1 MTRNRLLMVAAIVG
15 LILIAIFLFKPFSE
29 SSTEPVQ
36 PAVDEGDEADHG
48 SGNIVS
54 ISSAQMQKA
63 GIELVKISPGSAVEL
78 IFPATVSAT
87 PTGSARIDAR
97 AGGVVR
103 RLTKTLGDPVARGE
117 TLAMIESAEAASLA
131 SQRATA
137 QARVTELQSAYARE
151 KQLFDANVTAK
162 QDLEAAQA
170 NLSVAR
176 SELSRASAAVAAAG
190 VSSNGRSLAVTSP
203 LAGRITAAPAIL
215 GSYVMAGEELFRV
228 VDPNRLQIEVA
239 VASADAGRISPGDR
253 AVVVLPDG
261 EEVPARVR
269 SITPSVDTES
279 RSAVAVLSLTQAASG
294 LQPGGFVQTRIFPE
308 GETASNGFSVPE
320 DAVQQIGGK
329 DVVFVRQQG
338 AFRAQPVRIGARSGG
353 RVAILSGLN
362 GNETIAGKNAFLIKA
377 ELGKA
382 GAAHDE

>member
-1 MTRNRLLMVAAIVG
+1 M
-15 LILIAIFLFKPFSE
+15 
-29 SSTEPVQ
+29 
-36 PAVDEGDEADHG
+36 
-48 SGNIVS
+48 
-54 ISSAQMQKA
+54 
-63 GIELVKISPGSAVEL
+63 
-78 IFPATVSAT
+78 
-87 PTGSARIDAR
+87 
-97 AGGVVR
+97 R
-103 RLTKTLGDPVARGE
+103 RLTRTLGDPVARGE
-117 TLAMIESAEAASLA
+117 TLAVLESAEAASLA
-131 SQRATA
+131 AQRSAA
-137 QARVTELQSAYARE
+137 QARVTELQSAFARE

-176 SELSRASAAVAAAG
+176 SELARASAAVAAAG
-190 VSSNGRSLAVTSP
+190 VGGDGRSLAVTSP
-203 LAGRITAAPAIL
+203 LTGRITAAPAIL

-239 VASADAGRISPGDR
+239 VASTDAGRISPGDR
-253 AVVVLPDG
+253 AVVVVPSG
-261 EEVPARVR
+261 EEIPARVR
-269 SITPSVDTES
+269 SITPSVDSES
-279 RSAVAVLSLTQAASG
+279 RSAVAVLSLTQRASG

-308 GETASNGFSVPE
+308 GETASSGFSVPE
-320 DAVQQIGGK
+320 DAVQQIDDK
-329 DVVFVRQQG
+329 DVVFVRQRG